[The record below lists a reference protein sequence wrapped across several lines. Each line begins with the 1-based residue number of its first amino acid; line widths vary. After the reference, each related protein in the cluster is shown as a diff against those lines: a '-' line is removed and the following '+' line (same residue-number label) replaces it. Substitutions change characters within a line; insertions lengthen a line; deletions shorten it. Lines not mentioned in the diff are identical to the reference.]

1 MVGQALAQ
9 TTFTDVTDSA
19 GVDHVYA
26 VHEGLFGG
34 GVTVI
39 DFNRDGL
46 DDLFLTGGLNADQL
60 LRNNGDGTFTNVFGG
75 SGLEL
80 TTHFVTQGAVT
91 ADFNRDSF
99 PDLFVTTITST
110 DSLQIIPRARNLL
123 FLGDGSGKFRDAT
136 EAWGLVPL
144 YSFSTGASVG
154 DFNNDGWPD
163 LYVAN
168 YFVGYAETLD
178 HIDDAT
184 IVSANQTAYG
194 YLLRN
199 EDGQGFRDVYREY
212 GLDHRGFGF
221 GAVFTDYDQDGD
233 QDLLVNHDF
242 GFKNT
247 PNLLLENLYPKAGF
261 AYRGEDTGLDLA
273 INAMS
278 TAVGDPD
285 RDGRFD
291 YYFTNIRF
299 NHFMVPDAASKT
311 YTDRAKSHG
320 MNYVSISWG
329 ANFADFD
336 LDGDEDLFVS
346 NGDLNPN
353 CVPMA
358 DFYFENAD
366 GTFTE
371 RAAAVGLADY
381 GIGRGSAVFD
391 LENDGDLDIVVVN
404 QTPVRAGYPVLSR
417 TRIYRNDASPGHWI
431 KVRLQ
436 GTGSEASGLGSRVTA
451 YVGGIP
457 LLREVDGGSSSHL
470 SQNSRLLH
478 FGLGAAERVDSL
490 IVAWNGGQI
499 QRLGDWEAD
508 QGLTIIQPPNPPA
521 RKSVAGW
528 LIGMV
533 LMLAATVFLWWL
545 AKRSA

>member
-247 PNLLLENLYPKAGF
+247 PNLLLENLYPEAGF

-278 TAVGDPD
+278 TAVGDPN

-417 TRIYRNDASPGHWI
+417 TRLYRNDASPGRWL

-499 QRLGDWEAD
+499 QRLGDREAD
-508 QGLTIIQPPNPPA
+508 QVLTIVQPPTPPA